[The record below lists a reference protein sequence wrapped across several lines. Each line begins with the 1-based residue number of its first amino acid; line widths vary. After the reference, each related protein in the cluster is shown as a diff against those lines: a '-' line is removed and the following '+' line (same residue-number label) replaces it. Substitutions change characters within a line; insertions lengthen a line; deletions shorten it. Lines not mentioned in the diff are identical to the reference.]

1 MNNKTY
7 KYFLYII
14 LINIFIICTTLF
26 IEYFLKIRPCILCLY
41 ERYPYYLILLLSFLF
56 FLNNDWKNQLII
68 LIILT
73 SIGSFFLAG
82 YHAGIEY
89 GLINELSS
97 CKVSANDNI
106 SKDTLVKELENRLS
120 TSCKDVNF
128 KLFGLSLASIN
139 TIVSL
144 VLSILYYKIFSWI
157 KNIASK

>member
-1 MNNKTY
+1 MY
-7 KYFLYII
+7 LMIV
-14 LINIFIICTTLF
+14 LIKPLRVITPLSLQ
-26 IEYFLKIRPCILCLY
+26 YFLKIRPCILCLY
-41 ERYPYYLILLLSFLF
+41 ERYPYYLILLLSCLF

-139 TIVSL
+139 AIVSL
-144 VLSILYYKIFSWI
+144 ALSILYYKILI
-157 KNIASK
+157 